1 MKININDIRIAPTT
15 DVGGFKLCCF
25 GDLSELLEEWVSAH
39 NFETEESGRFTNII
53 IPNDTNVDDI
63 FEEDIVYNYVD
74 GFSPNL
80 NKHLHIGH
88 LSNLVLAKTFQKMGI
103 GKKFVAL
110 LGDTLTGDVEQI
122 IAHNAFKDL
131 IEKFDYRV
139 DETFF
144 ASNMRYDNDEELTD
158 GEGSYE
164 GSKAFDFGDGTK
176 IVGIKSDGSTS
187 YFYQDVALASTL
199 LLSTLYLTG
208 NEQSNHFKYLKK
220 LYPHTNH
227 IPLGLITT
235 DGKKESSRS
244 GEVKFAQDIIDILLE
259 EFPDEKLVYNI
270 IAGQILKSVPKNNIE
285 IKLKQIS
292 NPKTSLGLYL
302 SYTLARMKNTG
313 LEYEILDKFNST
325 RLSFIAK
332 KAKKNLNPSLLFN
345 ELDSL
350 CKHIN
355 SLYGKYSIKENP
367 DNEKYFTS
375 SVQDLEYGMKLL
387 GLFSVDKV

>member
-1 MKININDIRIAPTT
+1 MKININDIRIAPPSE
-15 DVGGFKLCCF
+15 DGIFKLCCF
-25 GDLSELLEEWVSAH
+25 GELSELLQEWVNAH
-39 NFETEESGRFTNII
+39 SFETEESGRFTNII
-53 IPNDTNVDDI
+53 IPEHTNMDDI
-63 FEEDIVYNYVD
+63 FEEDIVYDYVD

-88 LSNLVLAKTFQKMGI
+88 LSNLVLAKTFQKMGV
-103 GKKFVAL
+103 GKKFVSI

-122 IAHNAFKDL
+122 IAHNAFKDI
-131 IEKFDYRV
+131 IEKYDYRV

-144 ASNMRYDNDEELTD
+144 ASNMRYEGDGLVDGTD
-158 GEGSYE
+158 KYE
-164 GSKAFDFGDGTK
+164 GTKVFDFGDGTK
-176 IVGIKSDGSTS
+176 MVGVKSDGSTS

-199 LLSTLYLTG
+199 KSSTLYLTG
-208 NEQSNHFKYLKK
+208 NEQSNHFTYLNK
-220 LYPHTNH
+220 LFPHTKH
-227 IPLGLITT
+227 IALGLITT

-244 GEVKFAQDIIDILLE
+244 GDVKFAHEIIKILLD
-259 EFPDEKLVYNI
+259 EFNDEKVVYNI

-285 IKLKQIS
+285 IKLKDII
-292 NPKTSLGLYL
+292 NPKTSLGLYV
-302 SYTLARMKNTG
+302 SYTLARMKSTG
-313 LEYEILDKFNST
+313 MVYEILDNFNSA

-350 CKHIN
+350 CKKIN

-367 DNEKYFTS
+367 DNEKHFTPL
-375 SVQDLEYGMKLL
+375 VQDLEYGMKVL

>member
-1 MKININDIRIAPTT
+1 MKININDIRVAPTT
-15 DVGGFKLCCF
+15 EDGIFKLCSF
-25 GDLSELLEEWVSAH
+25 GELSELLQEWVSVH
-39 NFETEESGRFTNII
+39 NFETEPSGRFTNII
-53 IPNDTNVDDI
+53 IPNDTNVEDI
-63 FEEDIVYNYVD
+63 FEEDVVYNYVD

-88 LSNLVLAKTFQKMGI
+88 LSNLVLAKTFQKMGV

-122 IAHNAFKDL
+122 IAHNTFKDL

-144 ASNMRYDNDEELTD
+144 ASNMRYDYDDELVD
-158 GEGSYE
+158 GIGKYE

-208 NEQSNHFKYLKK
+208 NEQSNHFSYLKK

-259 EFPDEKLVYNI
+259 TFPDEKLVYNI

-285 IKLKQIS
+285 IKLKQII
-292 NPKTSLGLYL
+292 NPKTSGGLYL

-313 LEYEILDKFNST
+313 LEYEVLEKFNSV

-367 DNEKYFTS
+367 ENEKYFTS

>member
-1 MKININDIRIAPTT
+1 MKHY
-15 DVGGFKLCCF
+15 L
-25 GDLSELLEEWVSAH
+25 
-39 NFETEESGRFTNII
+39 
-53 IPNDTNVDDI
+53 
-63 FEEDIVYNYVD
+63 
-74 GFSPNL
+74 
-80 NKHLHIGH
+80 HLTC
-88 LSNLVLAKTFQKMGI
+88 V
-103 GKKFVAL
+103 
-110 LGDTLTGDVEQI
+110 
-122 IAHNAFKDL
+122 
-131 IEKFDYRV
+131 
-139 DETFF
+139 
-144 ASNMRYDNDEELTD
+144 
-158 GEGSYE
+158 
-164 GSKAFDFGDGTK
+164 DFGDGTK

-208 NEQSNHFKYLKK
+208 NEQSNHFSYLKK

-259 EFPDEKLVYNI
+259 TFPDEKLVYNI

-285 IKLKQIS
+285 IKLKQIT
-292 NPKTSLGLYL
+292 NPKTSGGLYL

-313 LEYEILDKFNST
+313 LQYEVLEKFNSV

-332 KAKKNLNPSLLFN
+332 KAKKNLNPSVLFN

-367 DNEKYFTS
+367 ENEKYFTS